1 MMLAYL
7 TGVTFKEPN
16 TFEVQL
22 SIDGT
27 PHQSLVRVAI
37 DERSFPGH
45 SIQVAK
51 GDEYLRNLL
60 HQHPRMESKIYQAVL
75 HFFNGKD
82 IHLPISL
89 DDSHLEESYS
99 SAELVRNKRLALEE

>member
-7 TGVTFKEPN
+7 TDITSKKPD

-22 SIDGT
+22 IMDGM

-51 GDEYLRNLL
+51 GNEYLRNLL
-60 HQHPRMESKIYQAVL
+60 RQHPRIESKIYQAVL
-75 HFFNGKD
+75 HCFNGKD

-89 DDSHLEESYS
+89 DDSHLKESYS
-99 SAELVRNKRLALEE
+99 SSELVRNKRLALEE